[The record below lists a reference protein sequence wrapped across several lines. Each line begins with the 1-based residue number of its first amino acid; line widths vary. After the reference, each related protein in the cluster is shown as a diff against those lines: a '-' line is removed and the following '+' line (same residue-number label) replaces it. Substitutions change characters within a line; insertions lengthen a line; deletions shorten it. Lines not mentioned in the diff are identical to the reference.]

1 MLPIVLS
8 QTIAEDLPLPKRK
21 APKQYRLLLSRGL
34 SNVDPATVDTF
45 AQYSHVGG
53 HGPNM

>member
-8 QTIAEDLPLPKRK
+8 QTIAEDLPLPEGK

-34 SNVDPATVDTF
+34 LNVDPATVDTF